1 MLTPL
6 MAPSSSPISSAF
18 VVPTAWLHVP
28 MATPLAM
35 PSRTRNRRAMS
46 GAVMAPRMPVTMTAA
61 TVMDVT
67 PPSCSDTA
75 MAMGV
80 VTDLGMNDS
89 ASASSSPSS
98 LHSA

>member
-1 MLTPL
+1 
-6 MAPSSSPISSAF
+6 
-18 VVPTAWLHVP
+18 

-61 TVMDVT
+61 TVMDVM
-67 PPSCSDTA
+67 PPSCCDTA

-80 VTDLGMNDS
+80 VTDFGMNDS